1 MRVGRNDPC
10 SCGSG
15 KKYKR
20 CCAGKQSKNEILF
33 SKGLAALLGIIL
45 VLVVIVIVAAFYSSD
60 GSSARPDRVW
70 SSEHGHWHDVGGQRA
85 GFDELPFPRPPGPA
99 PVGKVWSPE
108 HGHWHDAR

>member
-10 SCGSG
+10 PCGSG

-20 CCAGKQSKNEILF
+20 CCAGKRSKNEILF
-33 SKGLAALLGIIL
+33 SKGLAALLGVIL

-60 GSSARPDRVW
+60 GSSARPTR
-70 SSEHGHWHDVGGQRA
+70 
-85 GFDELPFPRPPGPA
+85 
-99 PVGKVWSPE
+99 VWSPE

>member
-10 SCGSG
+10 PCGSG

-20 CCAGKQSKNEILF
+20 CCAGKPSKKEILF
-33 SKGLAALLGIIL
+33 SKGLAALLGVIL

-60 GSSARPDRVW
+60 GGSARPARVW
-70 SSEHGHWHDVGGQRA
+70 SPEHGHWHNVGGQRA
-85 GFDELPFPRPPGPA
+85 GPGERPFPRSPGPA
-99 PVGKVWSPE
+99 PADKVWSPE